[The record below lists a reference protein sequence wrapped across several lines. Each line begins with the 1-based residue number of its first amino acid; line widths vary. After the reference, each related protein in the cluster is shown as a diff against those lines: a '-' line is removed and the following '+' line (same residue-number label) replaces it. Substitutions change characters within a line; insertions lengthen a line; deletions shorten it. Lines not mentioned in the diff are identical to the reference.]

1 MSEAVDRILASKP
14 MGEVLVPLEIMK
26 KYPRAFCLRTAGG
39 GMSRTI
45 PDGAD
50 VLIDPCDEAEN
61 GSIVAVELK
70 DGEHYM
76 RRWYKGQDTLL
87 LSADGYEE
95 REDMVFRGDEVD
107 SVQLLGE
114 VVWHQKSGEVG

>member
-1 MSEAVDRILASKP
+1 
-14 MGEVLVPLEIMK
+14 
-26 KYPRAFCLRTAGG
+26 
-39 GMSRTI
+39 MSRTI

-50 VLIDPCDEAEN
+50 ILIDPCDDAEN

-95 REDMVFRGDEVD
+95 REDMVFRGDEMD
-107 SVQLLGE
+107 SVQLLGK
-114 VVWHQKSGEVG
+114 VVWYQKSEEVEQTAPPAA